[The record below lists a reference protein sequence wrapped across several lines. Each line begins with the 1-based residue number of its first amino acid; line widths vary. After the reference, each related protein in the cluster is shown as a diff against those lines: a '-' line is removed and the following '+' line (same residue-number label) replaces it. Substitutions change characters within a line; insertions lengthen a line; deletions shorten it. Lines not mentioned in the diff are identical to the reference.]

1 MVSLLPGAPSP
12 RRRTASY
19 SASGG
24 TVRVPKLHGA
34 MRRNEEILAI
44 ETQLASG
51 DDSTYERFL
60 TEDALVI
67 VPGAAMSKAETVA
80 AMADSPG
87 WLCVK
92 LEGPTF
98 LEIGDEHVLLSYDF
112 HGERSQ

>member
-1 MVSLLPGAPSP
+1 ME
-12 RRRTASY
+12 
-19 SASGG
+19 
-24 TVRVPKLHGA
+24 
-34 MRRNEEILAI
+34 RNEEILAI

-60 TEDALVI
+60 TEDALVV
-67 VPGAAMSKAETVA
+67 VPGAAMDKAETVA

-98 LEIGDEHVLLSYDF
+98 LEIGDDHVLLSYDF
-112 HGERSQ
+112 HGERSQKTYAARLTSVYRRTPEGWRMTFHQQTPAE